1 MRKLAPVFVLLILVP
16 LIITACSGSTKPAAA
31 RAAEDYI
38 NALVAKNSDRLSA
51 LSCANWESSALTELD
66 SFQAVQIRLDGLACS
81 VSGSDGAN
89 TLVTCQ
95 GKIIATYNNE
105 DQTIDLSVRTYE
117 VVQQGG
123 DYLVCGY
130 K

>member
-1 MRKLAPVFVLLILVP
+1 MRKSAPVFVLAILAPLIL
-16 LIITACSGSTKPAAA
+16 TACAAGSQPAA
-31 RAAEDYI
+31 RAVEDYVK
-38 NALVAKNSDRLSA
+38 ALVAKNADRLSA
-51 LSCANWESSALTELD
+51 LSCADWESSALTELD
-66 SFQAVQIRLDGLACS
+66 SFQAVQIRLEGLACK

-95 GKIIATYNNE
+95 GKIIASYNNE
-105 DQTIDLSVRTYE
+105 DQTIDLAVRTYE

>member
-1 MRKLAPVFVLLILVP
+1 MRKVAPVFAFLILIP
-16 LIITACSGSTKPAAA
+16 LIITACAGGTKAPAA
-31 RAAEDYI
+31 RATEDYI
-38 NALVAKNSDRLSA
+38 NALVAKNADRLSA

-66 SFQAVQIRLDGLACS
+66 SFQAVQIRLEGLACKA
-81 VSGSDGAN
+81 SGSDGAN
-89 TLVTCQ
+89 TLVNCQ
-95 GKIIATYNNE
+95 GKIIASYNNE
-105 DQTIDLSVRTYE
+105 DQTIDLSVRTYK